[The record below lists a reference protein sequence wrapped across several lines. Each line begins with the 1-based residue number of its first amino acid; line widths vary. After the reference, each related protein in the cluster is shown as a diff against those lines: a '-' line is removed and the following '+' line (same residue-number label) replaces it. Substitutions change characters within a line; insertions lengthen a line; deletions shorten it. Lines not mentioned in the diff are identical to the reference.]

1 MADQVV
7 EEPTF
12 NQLIM
17 ADQVVEEPTFN
28 QLIMADQ
35 VVEEASGEVMDW
47 LRVLLSHLICA
58 HF

>member
-1 MADQVV
+1 
-7 EEPTF
+7 
-12 NQLIM
+12 M

-58 HF
+58 HFLIV